1 MINSIDEA
9 IAHAKEKAEELNAHA
24 DYYRNHNM
32 PEYLPSCLGCAREH
46 EQLAEWLTELQ
57 ERREA
62 DRWIPVS
69 ERLPEKDGVYL
80 VTIQYV
86 AKYEKGSP
94 IHTIELL
101 ASYYTKYGKWSLSD
115 NVIAWRNLPK
125 PYESEDK

>member
-1 MINSIDEA
+1 MTLEESIK
-9 IAHAKEKAEELNAHA
+9 HCHEKAEELRHMAKKYDENDAYENNEKCA
-24 DYYRNHNM
+24 
-32 PEYLPSCLGCAREH
+32 CLGCASEH
-46 EQLAEWLTELQ
+46 EQLASWLTELQ

-62 DRWIPVS
+62 DKWAS
-69 ERLPEKDGVYL
+69 TKERMPEKDGVYL
-80 VTIQYV
+80 VAIQYV

-101 ASYYTKYGKWSLSD
+101 ASYDTKYGQWSSPD